1 VSPVICR
8 DIYELS
14 NTAFRCSFGD
24 VGRHGQGRPA
34 NLSRQ
39 QVTFGGRPEGA
50 DFVNLQRKLMG
61 NFPSTQTSR
70 KASFRIMA
78 QMWLR
83 MSIARIA
90 SMIHFALV
98 ASAPSA
104 HTAPSE
110 VLAPRFR
117 VQ

>member
-61 NFPSTQTSR
+61 NFPSLKLLVRHHSALWPRCGCACLSR
-70 KASFRIMA
+70 ESH
-78 QMWLR
+78 Q
-83 MSIARIA
+83 
-90 SMIHFALV
+90 
-98 ASAPSA
+98 
-104 HTAPSE
+104 
-110 VLAPRFR
+110 
-117 VQ
+117 